1 MRRTAF
7 LSVLVLGPCSLA
19 LGLVSAS
26 QAPAP
31 ATSPGF
37 AAPDAALPAIPGQ
50 YLGPASCGSSNCHG
64 SVRPRRVLRV
74 RQDEYFI
81 WQQQDRHAHA
91 YEALFDDRSA
101 VIARNLRLGAASEQ
115 RVCLDCHAL
124 AVPAGSQQRR
134 LEIEDG
140 ISCESCHG
148 PASGW
153 FESHR
158 AEGDTHARSVAAG
171 MTDLRDLGVRSAL
184 CLSCHLGAGGKTVDH
199 ELIAAGHP
207 RLSFELD
214 NYTEAMPAHW
224 FPWADRPDRETRT
237 DTHGTPAWAAGQ
249 AAAFRAALDELAGRA
264 RAAQARGGGG
274 PPANGAEGTN
284 GAEGARSAERAAG
297 AGAAR
302 AATVGGRDGGIA
314 RQWPDFAQLECDSC
328 HHSLAQ
334 ERWRTARPPDRPGLP
349 RWSQAHFAL
358 LRPLL
363 GVVAPE
369 QLSVLDPEVERL
381 ARLLGRFDTPP
392 AEVAAA
398 AERLSRAA
406 ADLAPRLAHAAWDD
420 ARARRLLLVLSDE
433 HGVQEGADHQ
443 TARQLVLAVQTL
455 ASQLLAADRRWLAAG
470 LAVSAEN
477 LSATVQGPYEFDRAR
492 LAAQLAQL
500 RRQLQGDAAAPSPT
514 AGAPGASSLRRP

>member
-1 MRRTAF
+1 MRRTAL
-7 LSVLVLGPCSLA
+7 LSVLVLGPCFLA
-19 LGLVSAS
+19 LGLVHAS
-26 QAPAP
+26 QAPAAAP
-31 ATSPGF
+31 PAPSASDTSATSATSATSGTSPTMAPTTAPGL
-37 AAPDAALPAIPGQ
+37 ATPDAALPAIPGQ

-81 WQQQDRHAHA
+81 WQKQDRHAHA

-124 AVPAGSQQRR
+124 AVPAGRQQRR

-153 FESHR
+153 LESHR
-158 AEGDTHARSVAAG
+158 AEGDNHAQSVAAG
-171 MTDLRDLGVRSAL
+171 MTDLRDLGVRSAV

-207 RLSFELD
+207 QLSFELD

-224 FPWADRPDRETRT
+224 FPWADRPDRETRA

-249 AAAFRAALDELAGRA
+249 AGAFRAALDQLAGRA
-264 RAAQARGGGG
+264 RAAQAR
-274 PPANGAEGTN
+274 
-284 GAEGARSAERAAG
+284 
-297 AGAAR
+297 
-302 AATVGGRDGGIA
+302 DGGTA

-349 RWSQAHFAL
+349 RWSQAHYAL
-358 LRPLL
+358 LRPLV

-369 QLSVLDPEVERL
+369 QLPALDPEVERL

-406 ADLAPRLAHAAWDD
+406 ADLAPRLAHAAWSD
-420 ARARRLLLVLSDE
+420 ARARRLLLVLTDE
-433 HGVQEGADHQ
+433 HGAQEGADYQ

-455 ASQLLAADRRWLAAG
+455 VSQLVAADRRWLAAG
-470 LAVSAEN
+470 LAASAEN
-477 LSATVQGPYEFDRAR
+477 LSATVQGPYDFDRAR

-500 RRQLQGDAAAPSPT
+500 RRQLQGDAAVPSTTSGPSGGSAAP
-514 AGAPGASSLRRP
+514 RRR